1 MSSLHNGNSLSSLHH
16 GAASVTQKPH
26 PAVINQVWLE
36 ILEVAKYITN
46 TSNVKNLK
54 YYITL
59 CRFFFI
65 ISIGMYSI
73 LYLIHDVFI

>member
-54 YYITL
+54 HHITL
-59 CRFFFI
+59 QNRKINFLHI
-65 ISIGMYSI
+65 IYWNVQHIIPNS
-73 LYLIHDVFI
+73 

>member
-26 PAVINQVWLE
+26 PAVINQVWPE

-59 CRFFFI
+59 QNLKSRFFWHI
-65 ISIGMYSI
+65 IYWNVQHIIANS
-73 LYLIHDVFI
+73 

>member
-46 TSNVKNLK
+46 TSNVKNFK

-59 CRFFFI
+59 QNVDYFFLHI
-65 ISIGMYSI
+65 IYWNVQHIIPNS
-73 LYLIHDVFI
+73 